1 MARLITGGV
10 DHGVHAFIL
19 PLRDPLTYQPL
30 PGRIMG
36 DIGPK
41 VGYESNDNGEMRG
54 RQSERR
60 GCGGVSLV
68 VYGGAPRFDT
78 HLSLFFR
85 SH

>member
-19 PLRDPLTYQPL
+19 PLRDPHTYLPL

-41 VGYESNDNGEMRG
+41 VGYESNDNGEMRD

-60 GCGGVSLV
+60 GCGV
-68 VYGGAPRFDT
+68 AP
-78 HLSLFFR
+78 LAV
-85 SH
+85 